1 MSKYKVLAVLT
12 IDGRRIRSTKS
23 AINELQVMLDDY
35 ADNNS
40 ESGAE
45 IEISIKTIQKDNQ

>member
-1 MSKYKVLAVLT
+1 MSTYKILAVIT
-12 IDGRRIRSTKS
+12 IEGGRIRSKKD
-23 AINELQVMLDDY
+23 AVNELQVMIDDY

-45 IEISIKTIQKDNQ
+45 IEISIENITKE